1 MKRLLTLF
9 LMSLTA
15 LSLAAMPDSPEK
27 DGKPAKDRQK
37 ITLLFGNKTE
47 TRKALLQQR
56 DSLLRANALL
66 QMQLD
71 SLWMANETLAMED
84 VASGA
89 GDTAACGFIETTG
102 LDQFTPTDTVPV
114 TIDSVKF
121 QQKLY
126 MAPLAMEC
134 IALFRNKDLMPQ
146 RPQTVPQLIA
156 QAQKIQRQSQ
166 GKVRGFYFEIKDL
179 YFSLPFLTAEGA
191 YLLGRDAQG
200 NYVPTDVGIAT
211 PGAVRG
217 AEFLRDLVQ
226 KDKLIQL
233 GATENIS
240 RTIFLENQAAV
251 ILNGPW
257 FLKPRSEA
265 GSIGIK
271 KIEHPQELWDLIHQL
286 GDEQSHKLLEEYVP
300 GQVYHVDSIIWD
312 RQVLFSQVSR
322 YVRPPFDIW
331 NYGGVFCTRT
341 LPHGYEEEPQIEQ
354 MNGRVIKAM
363 GLVRGVTH
371 AEFIRSATDGNIYFL
386 EIAARVGGASI
397 DVMVEAATGL
407 NMWEEWARLEVA
419 YARGEEYHL
428 PQQRHDNGALL
439 VSLSRQ
445 AAPDTSQFND
455 PEVWW
460 RMTKDH
466 HVGLVLESPS
476 FERLSYLIDDYIPRM
491 QRDFMAIEPPA
502 TSALT

>member
-1 MKRLLTLF
+1 MSRPVSILVVASFFKGNRFLETCHRLGCQVYLLTK
-9 LMSLTA
+9 
-15 LSLAAMPDSPEK
+15 LSLKDEPWAREAITDTFYMPEFTKREDVLNAVSYLARTHVFDRIIPMDDYDVELAASLREHLRIPGMGDTT
-27 DGKPAKDRQK
+27 ARY
-37 ITLLFGNKTE
+37 F
-47 TRKALLQQR
+47 R
-56 DSLLRANALL
+56 DK
-66 QMQLD
+66 
-71 SLWMANETLAMED
+71 LAMRVQARDEKILCPRFEHVLNYD
-84 VASGA
+84 KLRH
-89 GDTAACGFIETTG
+89 FME
-102 LDQFTPTDTVPV
+102 TVP
-114 TIDSVKF
+114 
-121 QQKLY
+121 
-126 MAPLAMEC
+126 
-134 IALFRNKDLMPQ
+134 
-146 RPQTVPQLIA
+146 
-156 QAQKIQRQSQ
+156 
-166 GKVRGFYFEIKDL
+166 
-179 YFSLPFLTAEGA
+179 
-191 YLLGRDAQG
+191 
-200 NYVPTDVGIAT
+200 
-211 PGAVRG
+211 
-217 AEFLRDLVQ
+217 
-226 KDKLIQL
+226 
-233 GATENIS
+233 
-240 RTIFLENQAAV
+240 
-251 ILNGPW
+251 GPW

-371 AEFIRSATDGNIYFL
+371 AEFIRSAKDGNIYFL

-466 HVGLVLESPS
+466 HVGLVLQSSS